1 MKVATMTESKN
12 RRPEFQGDLFEA
24 GLEVRKAVMGEGYVA
39 RALGNADAFSAPLQA
54 LVTEAAWGMVW
65 TRDGLALRE
74 RSIATVAM
82 LAALGREEELHGHLR
97 GALNN
102 GLSAEALREIVLQ
115 VCIYAGFPAGLAAFR
130 VLRNVLSAQ
139 EKVDSHS
146 A

>member
-1 MKVATMTESKN
+1 MTKSQN

-24 GLEVRKAVMGEGYVA
+24 GLAVRQSVMGESYVA
-39 RALGNADAFSAPLQA
+39 RALGNADALSAPLQA

-74 RSIATVAM
+74 RSIVTVAM

-97 GALNN
+97 GARNN
-102 GLSAEALREIVLQ
+102 GLSAEELREIVLQ

-130 VLRNVLSAQ
+130 VLRTVLTHEEAA
-139 EKVDSHS
+139 DSP
-146 A
+146 

>member
-1 MKVATMTESKN
+1 MTESQN

-24 GLEVRKAVMGEGYVA
+24 GRAVRSAVMGESYVA
-39 RALGNADAFSAPLQA
+39 RALGNADALAAPLQA

-97 GALNN
+97 GARNN
-102 GLSAEALREIVLQ
+102 GLTAEELREIVLQ

-130 VLRNVLSAQ
+130 VLGNVLSA
-139 EKVDSHS
+139 EDAIDSH
-146 A
+146 AVEN

>member
-1 MKVATMTESKN
+1 M
-12 RRPEFQGDLFEA
+12 
-24 GLEVRKAVMGEGYVA
+24 A